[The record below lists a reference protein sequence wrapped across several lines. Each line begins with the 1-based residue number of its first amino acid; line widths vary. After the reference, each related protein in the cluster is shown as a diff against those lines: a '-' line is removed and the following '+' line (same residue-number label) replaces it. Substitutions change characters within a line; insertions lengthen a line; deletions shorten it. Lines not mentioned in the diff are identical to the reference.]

1 MPGSRP
7 GQFGIG
13 SRSVPQLYGP
23 NRFKGEPNNRKYGS
37 HAVWGRKVPFVTGR
51 QEARDLPWL
60 GALDGGEGVGRIQPW
75 PATAACLQL
84 RRHNRTTKPQ
94 KLDLH
99 FCSAPYANSSGH
111 FVTISWTRA
120 PGIACTRAF
129 LGPFARRRS
138 GVSSRPDVDVP
149 TFAREPRPGLG
160 HPSCTR
166 LAPSRVRRS
175 PCLTPHW
182 LIDGFA

>member
-1 MPGSRP
+1 MQLLKAKALRW
-7 GQFGIG
+7 
-13 SRSVPQLYGP
+13 RRLRLTRTSVPPHVFYRLHLSHGCAANYPNTAGRDVGGP
-23 NRFKGEPNNRKYGS
+23 SSGLC
-37 HAVWGRKVPFVTGR
+37 VCV
-51 QEARDLPWL
+51 
-60 GALDGGEGVGRIQPW
+60 
-75 PATAACLQL
+75 QL
-84 RRHNRTTKPQ
+84 RRHNQAPKARFA
-94 KLDLH
+94 
-99 FCSAPYANSSGH
+99 FCSAPYTISSGH

-138 GVSSRPDVDVP
+138 RVSSRPDVDVP
-149 TFAREPRPGLG
+149 TLAREPRPGLG